1 MEKEPFRIP
10 EDEIRDLTTLK
21 GFGIVSNHITVGGMK
36 VGYMYREERFDK
48 EDTGWR
54 FLSGTETEEYL
65 DDPDTSKI
73 FSINAIA
80 NYDPAILPYMKLPVG
95 TELERVEGS
104 DEFVIIRQEEE

>member
-1 MEKEPFRIP
+1 MEKEQFKIP
-10 EDEIRDLTTLK
+10 AEKIKDLIKLQ
-21 GFGIVSNHITVGGMK
+21 GFGIVSNHITVDGMK

-54 FLSGTETEEYL
+54 FLSGTETQEYI
-65 DDPDTSKI
+65 DDPETSKV

-80 NYDPAILPYMKLPVG
+80 NYDPAILPYIKLPEG

-104 DEFVIIRQEEE
+104 DEFKILTE